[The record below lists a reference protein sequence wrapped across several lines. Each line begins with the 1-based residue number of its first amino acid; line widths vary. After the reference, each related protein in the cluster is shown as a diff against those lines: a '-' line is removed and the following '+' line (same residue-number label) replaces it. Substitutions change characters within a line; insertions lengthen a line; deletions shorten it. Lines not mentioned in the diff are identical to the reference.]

1 VRTPAGTLALLV
13 AAVFAVAVFAAG
25 CLALAPPPEFRPGAF
40 RERTVVLSVE
50 GTPGLAFEGS
60 YGTPSKSASAR
71 GTVPTQYTVKT
82 SIAVVASFAKAVAE
96 GDLVVRVL
104 VDGQEMQRRSTSAP
118 FGTIIISQRFS
129 Q

>member
-1 VRTPAGTLALLV
+1 MM
-13 AAVFAVAVFAAG
+13 AAAVFAAG

-50 GTPGLAFEGS
+50 GTAGLAFEGS
-60 YGTPSKSASAR
+60 YGTPSKSMSAR
-71 GTVPTQYTVKT
+71 GTVPAQYTVKT
-82 SIAVVASFAKAVAE
+82 SIAVVASFTKGAAE
-96 GDLVVRVL
+96 GELVVRVL
-104 VDGQEMQRRSTSAP
+104 VDGREMQRRGTSAP